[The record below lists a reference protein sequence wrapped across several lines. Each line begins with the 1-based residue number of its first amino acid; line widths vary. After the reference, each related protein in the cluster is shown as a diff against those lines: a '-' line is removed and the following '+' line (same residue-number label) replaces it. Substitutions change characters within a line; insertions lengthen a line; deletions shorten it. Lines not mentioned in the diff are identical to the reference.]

1 MSSKAADILLETGS
15 SFKRIAELTMELV
28 DPNSSNRLS
37 NSSSTS
43 SSQKLAIDSSEL
55 KRLRDALQRFSSDLD
70 AVSQRIHTNLDP
82 NSSNRL
88 SNSSSTSS
96 SQKLAIDSSEL
107 KRLRDALQRFS
118 SDLDAVSQRIH
129 TNREAAAAPQEVERL
144 MSLNLVETKDEPE
157 IKSEEILTTNDNQSA
172 VPMTV

>member
-28 DPNSSNRLS
+28 
-37 NSSSTS
+37 
-43 SSQKLAIDSSEL
+43 
-55 KRLRDALQRFSSDLD
+55 
-70 AVSQRIHTNLDP
+70 DP

-157 IKSEEILTTNDNQSA
+157 IKSEEILTSNDNQSA

>member
-28 DPNSSNRLS
+28 
-37 NSSSTS
+37 
-43 SSQKLAIDSSEL
+43 
-55 KRLRDALQRFSSDLD
+55 
-70 AVSQRIHTNLDP
+70 DP

-157 IKSEEILTTNDNQSA
+157 IKSEEILTMNDNQSA

>member
-28 DPNSSNRLS
+28 
-37 NSSSTS
+37 
-43 SSQKLAIDSSEL
+43 
-55 KRLRDALQRFSSDLD
+55 
-70 AVSQRIHTNLDP
+70 DP